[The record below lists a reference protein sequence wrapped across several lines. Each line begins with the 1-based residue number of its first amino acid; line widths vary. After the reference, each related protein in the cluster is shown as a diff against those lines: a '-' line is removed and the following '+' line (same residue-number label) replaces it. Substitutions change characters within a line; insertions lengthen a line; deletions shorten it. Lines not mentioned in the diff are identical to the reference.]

1 MLKRIYINNFR
12 CLVNFDLSFDSIN
25 LFLGNNGSGKTSVFT
40 VLRKI
45 QALIC
50 DNEKLD
56 KIFNPADCTRWQK
69 LLTQQFELELST
81 AAGRYKYEL
90 EVEYDRNKLQPSI
103 RRERLSLDTNL
114 LLVSESGEIKL
125 YDDEYSLMQEYSL
138 NTAQSV
144 FSSLRLSQNNQKLIE
159 FRDGIDR
166 IIIAQVMPQSI
177 AADTY
182 SYQNSKRLCPNLDN
196 FVGWYDRVSD
206 NQGKVIQLTHAI
218 QEILEGFE
226 YFKFTQISTINR
238 VLEVS
243 VGGEIYK
250 FDELSDGQKT
260 LIVLYTLLYFT
271 QSENYTLCLDE
282 PENFLALPEIQP
294 WLMQVYES
302 CSENKLQALLI
313 SHHPELIDI
322 LAASTGYWFDRN
334 GSVPVRVRRIG
345 EQENAESGLK
355 VSELIAR
362 GWLSDCS
369 HLVFF
374 VKSSKSEHPKT
385 RVTRHSTV
393 KPSR

>member
-81 AAGRYKYEL
+81 AAGCYKYEL

-125 YDDEYSLMQEYSL
+125 YNDEYSLMQEYSL

-177 AADTY
+177 SADTY

-196 FVGWYDRVSD
+196 FVGWYYRVSD

-260 LIVLYTLLYFT
+260 LIALYTLLYFT

-322 LAASTGYWFDRN
+322 LAASTGYWFERN

-362 GWLSDCS
+362 GWLSD
-369 HLVFF
+369 
-374 VKSSKSEHPKT
+374 
-385 RVTRHSTV
+385 
-393 KPSR
+393 